1 MAGQVLDSQLLPQS
15 QFTKTETGT
24 AASDNH
30 KEIRVTGEEEVVLPH
45 LLHCGCARSIRTG

>member
-30 KEIRVTGEEEVVLPH
+30 KEIRVTGEEVVLPH